1 MDEATTPTD
10 PTDDA
15 PSGPPPLDLRVA
27 RVRQAREHPNAD
39 RLLVLDIEL
48 AEEERQLVAG
58 IRGHYELGE
67 LEGKHIVVV
76 ANLAPAKLRGEKSQG
91 MLLAAQQDDRL
102 GLLLAPA
109 AAPGTPLRTAG
120 GGEPGPGK
128 ITIDEFF
135 AHEIQAEGGSVT
147 LDGEPLT
154 GADLMVDRD
163 LEGRLK

>member
-1 MDEATTPTD
+1 M
-10 PTDDA
+10 
-15 PSGPPPLDLRVA
+15 
-27 RVRQAREHPNAD
+27 
-39 RLLVLDIEL
+39 
-48 AEEERQLVAG
+48 AG
-58 IRGHYELGE
+58 IRGHYELAE

-91 MLLAAQQDDRL
+91 MLLAAEQEDRL

-109 AAPGTPLRTAG
+109 AAPGTRLRTAT
-120 GGEPGPGK
+120 GGEPGPEK

-135 AHEIQAEGGSVT
+135 AHEIEAKGGSVT
-147 LDGEPLT
+147 LDGEPLE